1 MSKQLKWWQ
10 TAVFYQIYPRSFADG
25 DGDGIGDFQG
35 IIDKLDYLQQLG
47 IDAIWLSPHYP
58 SPQFDVGYDI
68 ADYTGVE
75 PAYGTLDDFKRF
87 LEEAHRRGLRV
98 ILDLVLNHTS
108 DRHPWFIESCS
119 GRDNPKS
126 EWYVWADGRSGGPPN
141 NWYST
146 FGGSAWTYEA
156 ARDQYYYHFFF
167 KEQPDLNWRNSEV
180 KQALFEAIRFW
191 LDLGVDGYRL
201 DAIDTIFEHP
211 DLPDHE
217 SPYTQVELY
226 SAYQSAQTEKDRQ
239 SLGEGWEKMMA
250 YQVRQPGIHE
260 LFQEIRLIIDEYEDR
275 LLVGE
280 TDDVSYYGDGSNE
293 LHMTFN
299 FPLINAPIL
308 TPPWIRQN
316 QAERLEAIP
325 KDAWPCNTTGNHD
338 RPRVYDEFGD
348 GENNEALARL
358 NLALMLTLRGTPF
371 LYYGEEIGMTNLMLT
386 NLAQFR
392 DNVSLNT
399 YMMMVEIGGFP
410 SEQALLQAAKFGRDQ
425 ARTPMQWANAPNG
438 GFSPQGIETWL
449 PANPN
454 YVKGVN
460 VADQENDPDSLLN
473 FYRRMLHMRRQ
484 TPALIAGDYQPLHE
498 DMEDYLAFLRSTGQQ
513 SCLVVLNYSNKS
525 HTLVFDVGSARTR
538 VVFSSEPRGETAGQ
552 SVAERHLHNLVLAPF
567 EIFIAEIGE

>member
-25 DGDGIGDFQG
+25 DGDGIGDLQG

-47 IDAIWLSPHYP
+47 IEAIWLSPHYP

-87 LEEAHRRGLRV
+87 LDEAHRRGLRV

-108 DRHPWFIESCS
+108 DQHPWFISS
-119 GRDNPKS
+119 RSSKHNPKS
-126 EWYVWADGRSGGPPN
+126 DWYVWADGRNGGPPN
-141 NWYST
+141 NWVSA

-156 ARDQYYYHFFF
+156 AREQYYYHFFF
-167 KEQPDLNWRNSEV
+167 KEQPDLNWRNPEV
-180 KQALFEAIRFW
+180 KQAMFEAIRFW

-226 SAYQSAQTEKDRQ
+226 AAYQSAQTDEERQ
-239 SLGEGWEKMMA
+239 ALPQVWEKMMA
-250 YQVRQPGIHE
+250 HQVRQPGIHE
-260 LFQEIRLIIDEYEDR
+260 LFQEIRIIIDDYEDR

-280 TDDVSYYGDGSNE
+280 TDDIAYYGDGSNE

-299 FPLINAPIL
+299 FPLINTPIL

-325 KDAWPCNTTGNHD
+325 EDAWPCNTTGNHD

-348 GENNEALARL
+348 GQNNEALARL

-371 LYYGEEIGMTNLMLT
+371 LYNGEEIGMTNLLLT
-386 NLAQFR
+386 DLAQFR

-399 YMMMVEIGGFP
+399 YKTMVELAGIAP
-410 SEQALLQAAKFGRDQ
+410 EQALLQAAKFGRDQ

-438 GFSPQGIETWL
+438 GFSPVGAETWL
-449 PANPN
+449 PVNPN

-473 FYRRMLHMRRQ
+473 FYRRMLHMRRN
-484 TPALIAGDYQPLHE
+484 TPALIAGDYQSLHE

-513 SCLVVLNYSNKS
+513 SCLVVLNYSDKM
-525 HTLVFDVGSARTR
+525 HTLAFDVGTEQTK
-538 VVFSSEPRGETAGQ
+538 VVFSSEPRGKTANLQ
-552 SVAERHLHNLVLAPF
+552 TLVLAPF
-567 EIFIAEIGE
+567 EIFIAEIGEEL

>member
-25 DGDGIGDFQG
+25 DGDGLGDFPG
-35 IIDKLDYLQQLG
+35 ILDKLDYLQQLG
-47 IDAIWLSPHYP
+47 IEAIWLSPHYP

-75 PAYGTLDDFKRF
+75 PAYGTLDDFERF
-87 LEEAHRRGLRV
+87 VDEAHRRRLRV

-108 DRHPWFIESCS
+108 DQHPWFISS
-119 GRDNPKS
+119 RSSKHNPKS
-126 EWYVWADGRSGGPPN
+126 DWYVWADGRNGGPPN
-141 NWYST
+141 NWVSA

-167 KEQPDLNWRNSEV
+167 KEQPDLNWRNPEV
-180 KQALFEAIRFW
+180 KQAMFEAIRFW

-226 SAYQSAQTEKDRQ
+226 AAYQSAQTDEERQ
-239 SLGEGWEKMMA
+239 ALSQVWEKMMA
-250 YQVRQPGIHE
+250 HQVRQPGIHE
-260 LFQEIRLIIDEYEDR
+260 LFQEIRIIIDDYEDR

-280 TDDVSYYGDGSNE
+280 TDDIAYYGDGSNE

-299 FPLINAPIL
+299 FPLINTPIL

-325 KDAWPCNTTGNHD
+325 EDAWPCNTTGNHD

-348 GENNEALARL
+348 GQNNEALARL

-371 LYYGEEIGMTNLMLT
+371 LYNGEEIGMTNLLLT
-386 NLAQFR
+386 DLAQFR

-399 YMMMVEIGGFP
+399 YKTMVELAGIAP
-410 SEQALLQAAKFGRDQ
+410 EQALLQAAKFGRDQ

-438 GFSPQGIETWL
+438 GFSPAGAETWL
-449 PANPN
+449 PINPN

-473 FYRRMLHMRRQ
+473 FYRRMLHMRRN
-484 TPALIAGDYQPLHE
+484 TPALIAGDYQSLHE
-498 DMEDYLAFLRSTGQQ
+498 DMDDYLAFLRSTGQQ
-513 SCLVVLNYSNKS
+513 SCLVVLNYSDKA
-525 HTLVFDVGSARTR
+525 HTLAFDVGTDQTK
-538 VVFSSEPRGETAGQ
+538 VVFSSETRGETANLQ
-552 SVAERHLHNLVLAPF
+552 TLVLAPF
-567 EIFIAEIGE
+567 EIFIAEIGEEL